1 MEYIREEKLVAVY
14 ANAFT
19 QMRLRKGDGL
29 LRSVALR
36 RHALKLE
43 AFRVVFEHLV
53 VDFVECRCFKIDA
66 RLVFAL
72 FPKKCG
78 ETKPQQQSN
87 DHFRSW

>member
-1 MEYIREEKLVAVY
+1 
-14 ANAFT
+14 
-19 QMRLRKGDGL
+19 
-29 LRSVALR
+29 
-36 RHALKLE
+36 LKLE

-87 DHFRSW
+87 DHFRSWRVHERFQAHVYVTYKLKNIKGPPLEWAAATR